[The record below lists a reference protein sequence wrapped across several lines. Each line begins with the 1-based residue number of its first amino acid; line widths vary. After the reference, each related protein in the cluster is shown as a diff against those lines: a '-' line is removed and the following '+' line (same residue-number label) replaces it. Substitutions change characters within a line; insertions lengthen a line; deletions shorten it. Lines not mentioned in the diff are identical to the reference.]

1 MRVNKV
7 YLEASFISFIIHGMI
22 ILYLLGFFYFESQE
36 RSVLSKPVNVNLVF
50 EEKVN
55 KNNSNPIIQK
65 TQTQEIK
72 SSEPIIQNNTSE
84 KSISFDS
91 LIESVSFED
100 LLKEDDLISSESE
113 QSQVEMYSSLIIQTI
128 QSAWRKPMN
137 IQDGLVCDLRLTINN
152 NGRVI
157 KANLIRSSGN
167 IRFDNSALK
176 AVQRVETFN
185 FFNKIPLSIYSSN
198 FKNIVITF
206 NPSWKNF
213 FY

>member
-7 YLEASFISFIIHGMI
+7 YLEASFISFVIHGVI
-22 ILYLLGFFYFESQE
+22 ILYLLGFFYFESQQ
-36 RSVLSKPVNVNLVF
+36 RSVLSKPINVNLVF
-50 EEKVN
+50 EEQVRQ
-55 KNNSNPIIQK
+55 NNSNPIIQK
-65 TQTQEIK
+65 NEIQEIK
-72 SSEPIIQNNTSE
+72 SSESLVQNNIPE

-100 LLKEDDLISSESE
+100 LLREDDLISSESE
-113 QSQVEMYSSLIIQTI
+113 QNQVEMYSSLIIQTI
-128 QSAWRKPMN
+128 QSAWRKPIN
-137 IQDGLVCDLRLTINN
+137 IQDGLVCDLRLTINQ

-185 FFNKIPLSIYSSN
+185 FFLSLIH
-198 FKNIVITF
+198 I
-206 NPSWKNF
+206 
-213 FY
+213 

>member
-7 YLEASFISFIIHGMI
+7 YLESSFISFIIHGMI

-206 NPSWKNF
+206 NPS
-213 FY
+213 